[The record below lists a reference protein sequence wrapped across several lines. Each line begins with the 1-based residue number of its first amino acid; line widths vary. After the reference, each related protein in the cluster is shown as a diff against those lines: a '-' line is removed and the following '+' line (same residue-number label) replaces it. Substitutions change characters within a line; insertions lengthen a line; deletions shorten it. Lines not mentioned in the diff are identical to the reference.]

1 MVAKNLNVKESKEL
15 RKRRILKA
23 LEKNSTQPLSVDA
36 IAHITGLH
44 WLTAKALLL
53 ELMAEG
59 KIAGMK
65 TSKAWVFGLP
75 QTMKV
80 VKLSKEA

>member
-75 QTMKV
+75 QAMKV

>member
-1 MVAKNLNVKESKEL
+1 MVDRYINVKGLKEL
-15 RKRRILKA
+15 RKQRILKA
-23 LEKNSTQPLSVDA
+23 LQENSTQPLSVDA
-36 IAHITGLH
+36 IAHITDLH

-59 KIAGMK
+59 KIVGMK

-75 QTMKV
+75 QAMKV
-80 VKLSKEA
+80 VKLSKGE